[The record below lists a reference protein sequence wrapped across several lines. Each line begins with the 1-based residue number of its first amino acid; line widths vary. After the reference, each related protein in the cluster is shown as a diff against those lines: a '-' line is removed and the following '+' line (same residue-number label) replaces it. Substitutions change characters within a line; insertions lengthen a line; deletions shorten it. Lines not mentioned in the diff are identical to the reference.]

1 LDFSFATVIA
11 SRHYGPLIPLT
22 LATPA
27 GNLPAPIRRR
37 ASDSMTIL
45 DRYMLRHF
53 MQIFLI
59 CFASLAGLYVV
70 IDAFQHLD
78 SFQAYAEQ
86 HGSLMGVI
94 AEYYAYQSFDLF
106 ERTSGIIVMIAA
118 MFTVTW
124 LQRHQEMTAM
134 MAAGITK
141 FRIVKPIVL
150 AAVTLSFLAAA
161 NREFIIPQVRTELTR
176 DTKDLSGSEARDLES
191 RYDGQTDILLGG
203 EKTLSSERKIIKPTF
218 VLPNTLSKYGKQ
230 LVAKEAV
237 FLEATSD
244 HPSGYLLTN
253 VTVPTN
259 IDKLKSLRQ
268 GEKAIVV
275 TSKEAPWLKPGE
287 AFVVS
292 QLPFELLANG
302 SKWRRYSSTG
312 EMLNEL
318 RQPSTEPGADL
329 RVAVHCRIL
338 QPFMDS
344 TMLMLGLPLMFSRR
358 NRNIFLSIGI
368 CLAAALAFTA
378 VGLACQSL
386 GSLSLLRPTLAAWIP
401 LLVFVPVAVAM
412 SHTFRT

>member
-1 LDFSFATVIA
+1 
-11 SRHYGPLIPLT
+11 
-22 LATPA
+22 
-27 GNLPAPIRRR
+27 
-37 ASDSMTIL
+37 
-45 DRYMLRHF
+45 
-53 MQIFLI
+53 
-59 CFASLAGLYVV
+59 
-70 IDAFQHLD
+70 
-78 SFQAYAEQ
+78 
-86 HGSLMGVI
+86 
-94 AEYYAYQSFDLF
+94 
-106 ERTSGIIVMIAA
+106 
-118 MFTVTW
+118 
-124 LQRHQEMTAM
+124 
-134 MAAGITK
+134 
-141 FRIVKPIVL
+141 
-150 AAVTLSFLAAA
+150 
-161 NREFIIPQVRTELTR
+161 
-176 DTKDLSGSEARDLES
+176 
-191 RYDGQTDILLGG
+191 
-203 EKTLSSERKIIKPTF
+203 
-218 VLPNTLSKYGKQ
+218 
-230 LVAKEAV
+230 LVAEAAY
-237 FLEATSD
+237 FQEATAD
-244 HPSGYLLTN
+244 HPSGYLLTK

-275 TSKEAPWLKPGE
+275 TSKEASWLKPGE

-292 QLPFELLANG
+292 QVPFELLANG

-368 CLAAALAFTA
+368 CLTAALAFTA